1 MFGFFDKK
9 PAKPAPHIT
18 PPQSTTPSLPTV
30 KAAPELFA
38 TFEITLKRELATIK
52 GLSRGK
58 INEIYRFI
66 SNGDGGF
73 LNQGRW
79 HQAVFETYFQG
90 RSWTWPE
97 FNHWNKIFTEMGDHP
112 VRWPDHA
119 LGIEEAIGDKWLY
132 VLLMRTIDFRAKS
145 IHSLQRY
152 AKLGAGWKLM
162 LTHPEDQKFIDL
174 ALAKNPNATPPFWP
188 DDITLTKVVIPGIS
202 D

>member
-9 PAKPAPHIT
+9 PKQLASRAT
-18 PPQSTTPSLPTV
+18 ANQLRTLPTV

-38 TFEITLKRELATIK
+38 TYEITLKRELATIK
-52 GLSRGK
+52 HLSKGR
-58 INEIYRFI
+58 INDIYRLI
-66 SNGDGGF
+66 SSGDGGF

-79 HQAVFETYFQG
+79 HHAVFEAYFQG

-97 FNHWNKIFTEMGDHP
+97 FNQWNRIFTEVGDHP

-119 LGIEEAIGDKWLY
+119 LGIEEVIGDKWLY

-145 IHSLQRY
+145 LHAIQRMSS
-152 AKLGAGWKLM
+152 LGAGWKL
-162 LTHPEDQKFIDL
+162 LVTYPEDQKFIDI
-174 ALAKNPNATPPFWP
+174 ALAKNPYATPPFWP
-188 DDITLTKVVIPGIS
+188 DDITLAKIVVPEIP